1 MKRLAFLV
9 VVLAACG
16 GDDGGGGSNMASSSV
31 TGFMGG
37 TVTGSGMFE
46 QGAADTAA
54 DSVTV
59 TINLTGC
66 VTGKAYPVHIHTGA
80 ACTDTTTQGG
90 HWDMT
95 RGEGIP
101 NIMCN
106 GTTGSTVYNR
116 AATDAT
122 LKWSVGDG
130 SATDVIGHT
139 IVVHDPDN
147 NMTRIACGTI
157 TAIASAN

>member
-1 MKRLAFLV
+1 MKKLGLLA

-16 GDDGGGGSNMASSSV
+16 GDDGGGGAGNMALSTVS
-31 TGFMGG
+31 GFMGG
-37 TVTGSGMFE
+37 TVTGNGSFE
-46 QGAADTAA
+46 QGAADTAV

-59 TINLTGC
+59 NITLNGC
-66 VTGKAYPVHIHTGA
+66 VDTKSYPVHIHTGS

-101 NIMCN
+101 NIMCVGTS
-106 GTTGSTVYNR
+106 GTTTYNR

-147 NMTRIACGTI
+147 SMTRIACGVI
-157 TAIASAN
+157 TSAQ

>member
-1 MKRLAFLV
+1 MKHLIGLV
-9 VVLAACG
+9 AMAGLLAACG
-16 GDDGGGGSNMASSSV
+16 GDDGGTGSTMATSTVS
-31 TGFMGG
+31 GFMGG
-37 TVTGSGMFE
+37 TVTGTATFE

-59 TINLTGC
+59 TLTINGC
-66 VTGKAYPVHIHTGA
+66 VAGKMYSAHIHVGA

-101 NIMCN
+101 MITCN
-106 GTTGSTVYNR
+106 GTTGTVTYNR

-122 LKWSVGDG
+122 LAWSVGG
-130 SATDVIGHT
+130 AATTNVIGHT
-139 IVVHDPDN
+139 VVVHDPDMP
-147 NMTRIACGTI
+147 MTRIACGV
-157 TAIASAN
+157 IAAAN